1 MFTKKE
7 FDFLIIGS
15 GLAGLYTAN
24 CAANFGRVVLVTKT
38 NLSVS
43 NSYYAQGGIA
53 VVTNSDDSPDLHLKD
68 TFEAGRGLCDFSP
81 VNILVNEGPERI
93 KELIEMGMQF
103 DSQKGELSRGL
114 EGGHL
119 RRRVLHAGGDST
131 GKELIKF
138 LTNKILN
145 NPNIEVLENQMVY
158 KLLCKNKQC
167 FGALTYNPNDNTNL
181 KIIAKHTFLAMGGA
195 SAIYQRSTNPDT
207 TVGDGIALAYA
218 EGAEIADME
227 FIQFHPSAFYSKDGY
242 TFLISEAVRGEGAY
256 LYNTKGERFML
267 NKHELAELAPR
278 DVVARSIFEQMQ
290 NNKDEFVYLSLK
302 HLDAEKIKRRF
313 PTLYKKCA
321 DLGIDMC
328 NRIPIAPAA
337 HYMVG
342 GIKTG
347 LNGETNI
354 ANLYSFGE
362 LASSGVMGA
371 NRLASNSLLECLV
384 FGKRAITHA
393 AKQNSTH
400 NVPRFNSE
408 ELYTNKTLRNEFLNQ
423 VNLVAKAMNSKLG
436 IVRNESSMKELS
448 HYLNQVKTNFP
459 FEKNE
464 YYSTRMLSLIHVCQL
479 MTQAALER
487 KESRGGHIRSDFEH
501 ENKAYIAHSIQTLN
515 KDLRFVPIENKQ

>member
-1 MFTKKE
+1 MFTEKE

-15 GLAGLYTAN
+15 GLAGLYAAS
-24 CAANFGRVVLVTKT
+24 CAADLGRVVLVTKT
-38 NLSVS
+38 DLNVS

-53 VVTNSDDSPDLHLKD
+53 AVTNSDDSPDLHLKD

-81 VNILVNEGPERI
+81 VNILVNEGPDRI
-93 KELIEMGMQF
+93 KDLIDMGMQF
-103 DSQKGELSRGL
+103 DTLEGELSRGL

-138 LTNKILN
+138 LTDKVLSNK
-145 NPNIEVLENQMVY
+145 NIEVLENQMVY
-158 KLLCKNKQC
+158 KLLCQNKKC
-167 FGALTYNPNDNTNL
+167 YGALTYKPSDNTNL
-181 KIIAKHTFLAMGGA
+181 KIIAKNTFLAMGGA
-195 SAIYQRSTNPDT
+195 SAIYQRTTNPNT

-218 EGAEIADME
+218 EGAEVSDME
-227 FIQFHPSAFYSKDGY
+227 FIQFHPSAFYSEDGN
-242 TFLISEAVRGEGAY
+242 TFLISEAVRGEGAQ
-256 LYNTKGERFML
+256 LYNQKGERFML

-290 NNKDEFVYLSLK
+290 TNKDEFVYLRLS
-302 HLDAEKIKRRF
+302 HLDSEKIKKRF

-321 DLGIDMC
+321 DFGVDMC
-328 NRIPIAPAA
+328 HQVPIAPAA

-354 ANLYSFGE
+354 ANLYCFGE

-384 FGKRAITHA
+384 FGKRAIIHA
-393 AKQNSTH
+393 SNQNKL
-400 NVPRFNSE
+400 NAAPKFE
-408 ELYTNKTLRNEFLNQ
+408 QDELYCNKALEEDFLNQ
-423 VNLVAKAMNSKLG
+423 VNAIANAMNTNLG
-436 IVRNESSMKELS
+436 IVRDEKSMKELTDF
-448 HYLNQVKTNFP
+448 LNKLKTNFP
-459 FEKNE
+459 FENNE
-464 YYSTRMLSLIHVCQL
+464 YYSTRMQNLIHVCLL
-479 MTQAALER
+479 MTKAAIQR

-501 ENKAYIAHSIQTLN
+501 ENKAYIAHSIQTQN
-515 KDLRFVPIENKQ
+515 KDLFFVPIENK